1 MGCCGRW
8 RGPSSPSWMPLPST
22 VLRMQPRTTSRNSSV
37 SGMVAPPMAVQSLPA
52 TFPEA
57 GPRTDSILV
66 EIHLQDL
73 QLHAARKGLA
83 HCDGACVASG
93 AQMGQ
98 GHIRR
103 GMQVTDTVGVLAPTF
118 YLLNCET
125 QTSCRSLAMV
135 ERSEV
140 LTTLSGPHLSR
151 SCASR
156 VGES

>member
-1 MGCCGRW
+1 M
-8 RGPSSPSWMPLPST
+8 
-22 VLRMQPRTTSRNSSV
+22 
-37 SGMVAPPMAVQSLPA
+37 SGMVALPMAVQSLPA

-83 HCDGACVASG
+83 HCDGACLASG
-93 AQMGQ
+93 AQMEQ

-118 YLLNCET
+118 YLLNCES
-125 QTSCRSLAMV
+125 QTSPRSLAMV

-156 VGES
+156 LGES